1 MSTRLE
7 KACCTS
13 VFVCVLFATR
23 PVLAQCVNER
33 IGLDS
38 VLTQESVAL
47 VFVGRVVNVEHAGST
62 ETVTFEVERV
72 WKGPVKERTM
82 IYRPTSAAG
91 QTTESPIVFSRTRYI
106 VIAHRLDVTER
117 KSLGLDDREDAFG
130 TNTCGDGS
138 RPLASTEP
146 DLGKLGPGREPLRPQ
161 VPIRNPKVATPIRT
175 KVVSPVYP
183 EDARAAGIRATVIVE
198 ITIDETG
205 RVTKASVLRS
215 IPLLNQAAIDCV
227 MQWEFLP
234 TLMVGR
240 PVPVIL
246 TVLVTFPP

>member
-1 MSTRLE
+1 MRTRRVAAWCL
-7 KACCTS
+7 S
-13 VFVCVLFATR
+13 VFFCVFAVTR
-23 PVLAQCVNER
+23 PVLAQCVTENVR
-33 IGLDS
+33 LDL

-47 VFVGRVVNVEHAGST
+47 VFVGYVVNVEHTGST

-72 WKGPVKERTM
+72 WKGPVKERTI

-91 QTTESPIVFSRTRYI
+91 QTTESPIVFRSTRYI
-106 VIAHRLDVTER
+106 VIAHRLDATER
-117 KSLGLDDREDAFG
+117 KTLGLDDRGDAFG

-146 DLGKLGPGREPLRPQ
+146 GLGKLGPGREPLKPQ
-161 VPIRNPKVATPIRT
+161 VPVRNPKVATPIRT
-175 KVVSPVYP
+175 KVVPPVYP

-215 IPLLNQAAIDCV
+215 IPLLDQAAIDCV

-234 TLMVGR
+234 PLLVGR
-240 PVPVIL
+240 PVPVIM
-246 TVLVTFPP
+246 TVTVAFPP

>member
-1 MSTRLE
+1 MFVATPL
-7 KACCTS
+7 
-13 VFVCVLFATR
+13 VF
-23 PVLAQCVNER
+23 AQCATER
-33 IGLDS
+33 VGLD
-38 VLTQESVAL
+38 LALGQNSVAL
-47 VFVGRVVNVEHAGST
+47 IFVGTAVNVEQAGAT
-62 ETVTFEVERV
+62 ETATFDVERV
-72 WKGPVKERTM
+72 WKGPVKEHTL
-82 IYRPTSAAG
+82 IYRPIVATSQNGEARFAFRR
-91 QTTESPIVFSRTRYI
+91 QRYI
-106 VIAHRLDVTER
+106 VIAHLLNAEER
-117 KSLGLDDREDAFG
+117 KALAIDDREDAFG
-130 TNTCGDGS
+130 TDTCGDGS

-146 DLGKLGPGREPLRPQ
+146 DLGKLGPGREPLKPQ

-175 KVVSPVYP
+175 KVVPPVYP

-215 IPLLNQAAIDCV
+215 IPLLNQAAIDSV

-246 TVLVTFPP
+246 TVSVTFPP